1 MENKI
6 FNRDDIKAGYLLR
19 CTDLRM
25 GQNGRQFNMTVVP
38 GSVLAAPGAL
48 ACCNPGKDWAPLGN
62 FDRASLIH
70 SNAYRIDEVWGYT
83 TPQRVMDNATEG
95 RARLWRRIKQMT
107 LAEIQKELGY
117 LVKIVE
123 EGKDDKPAGFK
134 KSSMTAG
141 MVVQLRDESRRMVM
155 PSEDGLL
162 LVGDIVPVC
171 GEGVGSMRRVK
182 PLSDYAGDL
191 RSICK
196 DDSSA
201 DIVQV
206 WSRVQHS
213 GHIEDAFTTS
223 TIHRKKIWER
233 DEVKRMTREEI
244 EKALG
249 YPVEIVVPYTK
260 PAGEKIAVDEVGR
273 VVAKVAVY

>member
-1 MENKI
+1 MEKKI

-19 CTDLRM
+19 CTDLSKD
-25 GQNGRQFNMTVVP
+25 QKGRQFNMTVVP
-38 GSVLAAPGAL
+38 GNVLGVPDMLTA
-48 ACCNPGKDWAPLGN
+48 CNPGQDWTPVGN

-70 SNAYRIDEVWGYT
+70 ANTYRIDEVWGQT
-83 TPQRVMDNATEG
+83 TPARVMDNATEG

-123 EGKDDKPAGFK
+123 KGEADKPAGFK

-141 MVVQLRDESRRMVM
+141 MVVQLRDESCRMVM

-162 LVGDIVPVC
+162 LVGETVPVC

-182 PLSDYAGDL
+182 PLSDYADDL
-191 RSICK
+191 RSLCK

-206 WSRVQHS
+206 WSRIQHR
-213 GHIEDAFTTS
+213 GHIDDAFTTS
-223 TIHRKKIWER
+223 TVHRKKIWER

-249 YPVEIVVPYTK
+249 YPVEIVPTVTMK
-260 PAGEKIAVDEVGR
+260 VNTTAAIDAVNRVIAEFLT
-273 VVAKVAVY
+273 

>member
-1 MENKI
+1 MEKKI

-19 CTDLRM
+19 CTDLRKD
-25 GQNGRQFNMTVVP
+25 QNGRQFNMTVVP
-38 GSVLAAPGAL
+38 GSVLCNPGAL
-48 ACCNPGKDWAPLGN
+48 VCCNPGHDWAPLAS
-62 FDRASLIH
+62 FDRVTLTHA
-70 SNAYRIDEVWGYT
+70 NTYRIDEVWSYT
-83 TPQRVMDNATEG
+83 TPARAMDNATEG
-95 RARLWRRIKQMT
+95 RARLWQRRKQMT
-107 LAEIQKELGY
+107 LAEVQKELGY

-123 EGKDDKPAGFK
+123 KGEADKPAGFK

-162 LVGDIVPVC
+162 LVGETVPVC

-182 PLSDYAGDL
+182 PLSDYADDL
-191 RSICK
+191 HSICK
-196 DDSSA
+196 DDSGA

-206 WSRVQHS
+206 WSRIQHR
-213 GHIEDAFTTS
+213 GHIDDAFTTS
-223 TIHRKKIWER
+223 TVHRKKIWER

-249 YPVEIVVPYTK
+249 YPVEIVPTVTVK
-260 PAGEKIAVDEVGR
+260 VNTTAAIDAVNRVIAEFLT
-273 VVAKVAVY
+273 